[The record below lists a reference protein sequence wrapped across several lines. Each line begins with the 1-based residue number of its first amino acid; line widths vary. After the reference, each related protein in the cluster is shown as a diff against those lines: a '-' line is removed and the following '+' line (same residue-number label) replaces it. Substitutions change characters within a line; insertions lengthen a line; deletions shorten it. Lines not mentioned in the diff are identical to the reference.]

1 MGGGETEGT
10 AGRPESVRP
19 PSAEEL
25 ERKWLNASWYD
36 PLRDPSNL
44 YDGLNHRLSR
54 AISWLR
60 RAEQEVE
67 DCDAKFIFCWIA
79 FNAMYGRWGL
89 PSGLRDDDYES
100 ERATFEKYLQKVSG
114 LESERI
120 SDVMRNLSSE
130 IASLLDNKYV
140 FEPFWKHHNGLSEY
154 SDWEQRFRK
163 RKRERESAPWYKRTE
178 TTLCQL
184 FDRLYALRNQ
194 LLHGGATWDSS
205 VNRHQV
211 TAGAKIMAALTP
223 HFIDV
228 MIRHPDGPQPVR
240 DGVAAGAHAGGWGAP
255 RYPVVREVGPQS
267 GWTNGA

>member
-1 MGGGETEGT
+1 MSSGETEGT

-25 ERKWLNASWYD
+25 ESKWLNASWYD
-36 PLRDPSNL
+36 PLRDPSNP

-54 AISWLR
+54 AVSWLG
-60 RAEQEVE
+60 RAEKETE
-67 DCDAKFIFCWIA
+67 DLDAAFIFCWIA
-79 FNAMYGRWGL
+79 FNAMYFQPG
-89 PSGLRDDDYES
+89 YEP
-100 ERATFEKYLQKVSG
+100 EKDVFEKYLKKVSC

-120 SDVMRNLSSE
+120 SDVVRNLSSKIE
-130 IASLLDNKYV
+130 SLLDNKYV
-140 FEPFWKHHNGLSEY
+140 FEPFWKYHNGLSEY

-163 RKRERESAPWYKRTE
+163 RKRERESAPWYKKTE

-211 TAGAKIMAALTP
+211 TVGAKIMTTLTP

-228 MIRHPDGPQPVR
+228 MIRHPD
-240 DGVAAGAHAGGWGAP
+240 GWGAP

-267 GWTNGA
+267 GWKNGA